1 MIVSSEVADDYSR
14 GSFSVALEVNP
25 SLCFWK
31 NGRAEV
37 TSAILL
43 LCSAASCL
51 PPALLTV
58 AETEDQDCVRITWVG
73 GTALFCCSF
82 FLGSE
87 VRSKCTFCDPRFV
100 LMRG

>member
-1 MIVSSEVADDYSR
+1 MIVSSEVANDYSR

-37 TSAILL
+37 TSATLL

-82 FLGSE
+82 FSWDPKFE
-87 VRSKCTFCDPRFV
+87 VGILFV
-100 LMRG
+100 TRNSC